1 MAININK
8 ALDKAWES
16 KTLAEVAAAPPSA
29 LAGLSEKHDAAFAQ
43 LGIKTV
49 ADLAGYKYI
58 DIARAIVALSTQGEL
73 IA

>member
-16 KTLAEVAAAPPSA
+16 KTLAEIADAPPSA
-29 LAGLSEKHDAAFAQ
+29 LAGLSEKHDAAFKE

-49 ADLAGYKYI
+49 RELADYKYT
-58 DIARAIVALSTQGEL
+58 DIARAIVALSTQGE
-73 IA
+73 